1 MRDQGKGM
9 AHAAKT
15 VAAMLATV
23 AVALAIAGPSRAQQ
37 GWNAHTNSSE
47 KASKSKASKSAKAAT
62 EDTAHRGSDAQLR
75 QRIEQLEE
83 QLADV
88 QVTMGTLESLGRGGG
103 GGGQAAQRPS
113 GGGGVDQARLDSLE
127 IQLRALA
134 AQVEELSRHMRQVER
149 RGDAGA
155 LAAPERQASSAP
167 AAPQGSTL
175 PAGSSGFGNVTVTPS
190 AGDRDPIG
198 SLLSGSRPAAQPAS
212 ATLPPAAANAASP
225 RELYETAYGYLLQQ
239 DYGSAEATFDEFLR
253 RYPKDRQAADA
264 QYWYGETLYVQRRY
278 KPAGHAF
285 LKVIEGYNGS
295 SKVPH
300 SILKLAMSLE
310 QLGQK
315 DCGLFTA
322 LETRH
327 PSAPAD
333 ITTKARALKQRVG
346 C

>member
-1 MRDQGKGM
+1 MRDQSRKVLPF
-9 AHAAKT
+9 ARPVLAA
-15 VAAMLATV
+15 VVLA
-23 AVALAIAGPSRAQQ
+23 AVAIAVPSSSNAQQ
-37 GWNAHTNSSE
+37 GWNAETNPSNSDKNKSRA
-47 KASKSKASKSAKAAT
+47 KATKAAT
-62 EDTAHRGSDAQLR
+62 ADEGGRSGDSQLR
-75 QRIEQLEE
+75 QRVEQLEE

-103 GGGQAAQRPS
+103 GSAAQRPA

-134 AQVEELSRHMRQVER
+134 AQVEELSRQMRQSER
-149 RGDAGA
+149 RGDAA
-155 LAAPERQASSAP
+155 PLAPPERH
-167 AAPQGSTL
+167 AAGMPPPQGGTV
-175 PAGSSGFGNVTVTPS
+175 PARSGGFGDVTVTPS
-190 AGDRDPIG
+190 SGERDPIG
-198 SLLSGSRPAAQPAS
+198 SLLSGSAPTPQPAS
-212 ATLPPAAANAASP
+212 ATLPPAAANAGSP

-239 DYGSAEATFDEFLR
+239 DYGSAEVTFDEFLR
-253 RYPKDRQAADA
+253 RYPRDRQAADA

-285 LKVIEGYNGS
+285 LKVIEDHGGS

-327 PSAPAD
+327 PNAPAD
-333 ITTKARALKQRVG
+333 IKTKARALKQRVG